1 MQNRYLVTSSGS
13 NVGSRVL
20 PSLLTFGGLL
30 GPFFVFGAVASFS
43 TAFVNYAHQD
53 EVIAGGALFAVVAF
67 FAVLGLVWFW
77 IFRSADRLRE
87 SERLALAGDMRAKEL
102 AHYAL
107 VRVFR
112 GDYRSRAFYNLGL
125 LAERHGDF
133 AEALDLFTR
142 ARGALPVFAAT
153 RAAKRMSLMCQG
165 HAAFTAAA
173 VGDVA
178 RAGAALGEA
187 HKAIPTLYTSGV
199 FDAFFDDSHMG
210 LGAASMNR
218 TLDEVEQRRDP
229 RAMVAFA
236 GALLAYKNGHF
247 RQCVDAA
254 SAEEGMLRANL
265 MPHEGELLEWLKV
278 VALAKLSGG
287 EYRASTTAPLSPWAE
302 KARGAA

>member
-20 PSLLTFGGLL
+20 PSLITFGGLF
-30 GPFFVFGAVASFS
+30 GPFVVFAGIATFAE
-43 TAFVNYAHQD
+43 AFVNGAHQA
-53 EVIAGGALFAVVAF
+53 EVVAGGALFAVLAF
-67 FAVLGLVWFW
+67 FTVLGFVWFW

-87 SERLALAGDMRAKEL
+87 AERLALAGDPRAKEL

-112 GDYRSRAFYNLGL
+112 GDYRARAFYDLGL

-133 AEALDLFTR
+133 GEALDLFTR
-142 ARGALPVFAAT
+142 ARGALPLFAAT

-165 HAAFTAAA
+165 HAAFAAAA
-173 VGDVA
+173 VGDGA
-178 RAGAALGEA
+178 RAGAALSEA
-187 HKAIPTLYTSGV
+187 HKAIPTLYRSGV

-218 TLDEVEQRRDP
+218 MLDEVEARRDP

-236 GALLAYKNGHF
+236 GALLAYKNGHY

-265 MPHEGELLEWLKV
+265 MPHEGELIEWLKV
-278 VALAKLSGG
+278 VALAKLAGG

-302 KARGAA
+302 KARGGV

>member
-13 NVGSRVL
+13 NVGSRAL
-20 PSLLTFGGLL
+20 PSLITFGGLF
-30 GPFFVFGAVASFS
+30 GPFVVFAAIATFAE
-43 TAFVNYAHQD
+43 AFVNGAHQA
-53 EVIAGGALFAVVAF
+53 EVMAGGALFAVLAF
-67 FAVLGLVWFW
+67 FTVLGFVWFW

-87 SERLALAGDMRAKEL
+87 AEALALAGDPRAKEL
-102 AHYAL
+102 SHYAL

-112 GDYRSRAFYNLGL
+112 GDYRARAFYNLGL

-142 ARGALPVFAAT
+142 ARGALPMFAVT

-165 HAAFTAAA
+165 HAAFSAAA
-173 VGDVA
+173 VGDGA
-178 RAGAALGEA
+178 RAGAALAEA
-187 HKAIPTLYTSGV
+187 HKAIPTLYRSGV

-218 TLDEVEQRRDP
+218 TLDEVEARRDP

-265 MPHEGELLEWLKV
+265 MPHEGELIEWLKV

-302 KARGAA
+302 KARGGV